1 MTTEQLNQ
9 LTNIENQLITLLA
22 TLPKTEIT
30 RSLSIA
36 KKSLHSVICKAL
48 EE

>member
-1 MTTEQLNQ
+1 MTSQQLEQL
-9 LTNIENQLITLLA
+9 THIENQLITLLA
-22 TLPKTEIT
+22 TLPKNEIA
-30 RSLSIA
+30 RSLSTA

>member
-9 LTNIENQLITLLA
+9 LENIENQLITLLA
-22 TLPKTEIT
+22 TLPKNDIA
-30 RSLSIA
+30 RSLSTA
-36 KKSLHSVICKAL
+36 KKSLHSVICKVL

>member
-9 LTNIENQLITLLA
+9 LTSIENQLITLLA
-22 TLPKTEIT
+22 SLPKNEIA
-30 RSLSIA
+30 RSLSTA

-48 EE
+48 EA